1 MVVFLTSAKTLSM
14 ISTQKLTN
22 LFENFNKSSTTYEK
36 VCLETQQCKSVNS
49 HIPTKII
56 QLERNVPFNS

>member
-1 MVVFLTSAKTLSM
+1 M

-22 LFENFNKSSTTYEK
+22 LFENFNKSSTTFEK
-36 VCLETQQCKSVNS
+36 VCLEIQQSKSVNS

-56 QLERNVPFNS
+56 QLERNVAFNS